1 MARKFLYLIAIL
13 TVLVIAALFALR
25 IWSKELTEFAFV
37 PREEFV
43 EQAPLEVNAYENPSM
58 WFSRPGMGSALGPGT
73 GQPDPARWMPIAA
86 DALPAESAPAGTEP
100 ATMQTQAADQ
110 PAGAQPVDAA
120 PADAQPVERRFVDS
134 EKTPPFAVFFIHPTS
149 YMERK
154 SWNGPLDDRES
165 QDLARTFVRGM
176 ASPFNAATE
185 IWAPRYR
192 QATLGA
198 FLTDAPAAQKAMAAA
213 YRDVNQAFD
222 LFLASIDKKTPIV
235 LAGHSQGGR
244 HLLHLLYDRI
254 AGTPLARRIA
264 GVYIIG
270 WPISVD
276 HDLPAL
282 GLPACGKQD
291 QTGCIMSWSSYAD
304 PPDPGTMLDIYANSI
319 GLDGQPR
326 GKTPV
331 LCTNP
336 ITSEIG
342 GEAPASANLGT
353 MVPNDK
359 LTDGKLVPGMVPAK
373 CDTQGLLLIGE
384 GPEMGPY
391 VLPGNNYHVYDVPL
405 FWLNLREDVN
415 RRVRLWKPVR

>member
-1 MARKFLYLIAIL
+1 MARKFLYLIAFL
-13 TVLVIAALFALR
+13 VVLVIAVLFALR
-25 IWSKELTEFAFV
+25 IWSEELTQFAFV

-43 EQAPLEVNAYENPSM
+43 EQAPLEVNAYENPAM
-58 WFSRPGMGSALGPGT
+58 WFSRPGMGEN
-73 GQPDPARWMPIAA
+73 DPARWQPLIADQTGEEAAPEPEAQPAQAAPTANLVPDAAAATA
-86 DALPAESAPAGTEP
+86 DAASAEPRY
-100 ATMQTQAADQ
+100 ADT
-110 PAGAQPVDAA
+110 
-120 PADAQPVERRFVDS
+120 

-222 LFLASIDKKTPIV
+222 LFLESVDKKTPIV

-244 HLLHLLYDRI
+244 HLLYLLHDRI
-254 AGTPLARRIA
+254 AGTPLAKRIA

-270 WPISVD
+270 WPISIE

-282 GLPACGKQD
+282 GMPACDRPD
-291 QTGCIMSWSSYAD
+291 QAGCIMSWSSYGD
-304 PPDPGTMLDIYANSI
+304 PPDPGTMLDVYAASI

-336 ITSEIG
+336 VTSVIG
-342 GEAPASANLGT
+342 GEAPASENLGT

-373 CDTQGLLLIGE
+373 CDAQGLLLIGD
-384 GPEMGPY
+384 GPKMGPY

-405 FWLNLREDVN
+405 FWLNLRKDVEQ
-415 RRVRLWKPVR
+415 RVRLWKPTR